1 MQTTK
6 VIWTNGC
13 FDVLHRGH
21 IELFKYA
28 KSLGDRLVVGI
39 DTDERVKASKG
50 ETRPFN
56 NIQDRVEMLQAIKYI
71 DEVRVFDTDV
81 ELETQPLQDRIT
93 IVNKLYDQGH
103 TIHFLTAR
111 GMGRSG
117 NSTAFAYDAFEDLT
131 RQQLKEWGVKYHR
144 LFLGKPS
151 GDFYIDDKGIK
162 DEDFFNTRD

>member
-1 MQTTK
+1 MTYIFDIDGT
-6 VIWTNGC
+6 ICTNTNG
-13 FDVLHRGH
+13 
-21 IELFKYA
+21 KYSTA
-28 KSLGDRLVVGI
+28 
-39 DTDERVKASKG
+39 
-50 ETRPFN
+50 
-56 NIQDRVEMLQAIKYI
+56 
-71 DEVRVFDTDV
+71 
-81 ELETQPLQDRIT
+81 QPLQDRIT